1 MTYLVLRIDLVLE
14 LGDLPFFSCREIVGI
29 MAAHFRLQIP
39 RLILLLQLL
48 SMDTRIRYHVT
59 SQGLAE
65 KGMVEEANMIRNV
78 FLVLWPELYM
88 LCELISAIS

>member
-1 MTYLVLRIDLVLE
+1 MTYLVLRIELILE
-14 LGDLPFFSCREIVGI
+14 LGDLPFFSGREIVGI

-48 SMDTRIRYHVT
+48 STDTRIRYHVT